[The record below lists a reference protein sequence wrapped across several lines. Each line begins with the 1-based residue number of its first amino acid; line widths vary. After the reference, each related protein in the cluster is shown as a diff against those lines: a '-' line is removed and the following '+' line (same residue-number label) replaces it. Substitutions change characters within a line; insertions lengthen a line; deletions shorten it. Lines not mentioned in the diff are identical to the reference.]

1 MTTPSS
7 DRPTV
12 TMLAHMTVLALRYD
26 TRPGRFR
33 SGQRGGSGFVR
44 DARASRHPTDMD
56 ESRTM
61 KMESLQQQ
69 LERDEYEIDVYKV
82 ADAIVAR
89 LTAPKANGGACGAD
103 SPGGRTPS

>member
-1 MTTPSS
+1 
-7 DRPTV
+7 
-12 TMLAHMTVLALRYD
+12 MLLHMTVLALRYD

-61 KMESLQQQ
+61 KMQAIQER
-69 LERDEYEIDVYKV
+69 LERDEYEVDPRKV

-89 LTAPKANGGACGAD
+89 LLEQAVRRPE
-103 SPGGRTPS
+103 